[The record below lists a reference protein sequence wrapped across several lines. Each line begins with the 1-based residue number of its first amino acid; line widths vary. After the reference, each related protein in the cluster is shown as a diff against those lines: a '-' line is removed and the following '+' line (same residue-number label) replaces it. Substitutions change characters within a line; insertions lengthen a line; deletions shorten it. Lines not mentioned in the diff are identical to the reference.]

1 MLNISKN
8 KDLSTKSLEK
18 YTTVKNL
25 SNRPHYQIL
34 NRIIVGISI
43 LGLVALFLP
52 WTQNIS
58 GNGSVTT
65 LMPNQRPQ
73 SIQSVISGRIEK
85 WYVQEGDFVKK
96 GDTILFISE
105 IKEDYMDPNLVQ
117 NTKNQVD
124 AKKLSGKSYGSKVET
139 LSTQIQSIES
149 EKKLKLEQAQNKI
162 KQATLKIKSDSM
174 DLVAV
179 KTQLKIANTQYDRS
193 VQLQK
198 EGLKPLTD
206 VEEKRLKLQEVDAKI
221 ITQENK
227 FLTSKN
233 EYINAKVETS
243 RITAEYSEKVS
254 KAQSDQ
260 YTAMSNQYDTEA
272 QVNKLE
278 NQYANY
284 SIRNGMY
291 YIKAVQS
298 GYINRALQSGIGE
311 TIKEGTPIATIMPSE
326 YDIAVETF
334 VNPVD
339 LPLIRKGEKVRVWFD
354 GWPTIVFSGW
364 PDMSYGTFGGEVVAI
379 ENFISENGKFRI
391 LIAPDKNEQKWPK
404 QLSIGSGA
412 QTIALLNTV
421 PIWFEVWRTLNGF
434 PPDYY
439 KSKVKKRKIKKI
451 TRNEFLGFFSGYRSC
466 CTLQS
471 FFSPCQGFEP

>member
-8 KDLSTKSLEK
+8 KELAVHTLDKYSTI
-18 YTTVKNL
+18 KNL
-25 SNRPHYQIL
+25 SNRPHYKIL
-34 NRIIVGISI
+34 NRIIAGVSV
-43 LGLVALFLP
+43 LGCIALFLP

-58 GNGSVTT
+58 GTGAVTT
-65 LMPNQRPQ
+65 LKPNQRPQ
-73 SIQSVISGRIEK
+73 SIQSIISGRIEK

-117 NTKNQVD
+117 NTKNQVE
-124 AKKLSGKSYGSKVET
+124 AKKLSGQSYGAKVGT
-139 LSTQIQSIES
+139 LSTQIQAIEN
-149 EKKLKLEQAQNKI
+149 EKTVKLQQAQNKI
-162 KQATLKIKSDSM
+162 KQARLKIKSDSI
-174 DLVAV
+174 DVVAI
-179 KTQLKIANTQYDRS
+179 KTQLKIANTQYNRA
-193 VQLQK
+193 VQLHK
-198 EGLKPLTD
+198 DGLKPLTD
-206 VEEKRLKLQEVDAKI
+206 VEEKRLKQQDVEAKI

-233 EYINAKVETS
+233 EYISANAEIN
-243 RITAEYSEKVS
+243 RISAEYAEKAS

-260 YTAMSNQYDTEA
+260 YTAMSNQYDTQA
-272 QVNKLE
+272 QVNKLQ

-291 YIKAVQS
+291 YIKAVQN

-326 YDIAVETF
+326 YDLAVETF
-334 VNPVD
+334 VSPMD

-391 LIAPDKNEQKWPK
+391 LIAPDPTEQKWPK

-412 QTIALLNTV
+412 QTMALLNTV
-421 PIWFEVWRTLNGF
+421 PIWFEAWRVLSGF

-439 KSKVKKRKIKKI
+439 KPKEKKEKKKK
-451 TRNEFLGFFSGYRSC
+451 
-466 CTLQS
+466 
-471 FFSPCQGFEP
+471 